1 MNTKG
6 KKRKRERERKEDQ
19 ENTEIVSINIERNFN
34 DRNENSTETGTLLV
48 EREERT
54 LLYSIGTRSPPVQ
67 QCCSLHVIRVIRV
80 LKRLLVSTVYRVTR
94 GN

>member
-48 EREERT
+48 EKRRENTSLFDRDT
-54 LLYSIGTRSPPVQ
+54 LAACTTVLFSTRDTRNTGSKAPPRLYS
-67 QCCSLHVIRVIRV
+67 
-80 LKRLLVSTVYRVTR
+80 VSCYK
-94 GN
+94 G